1 MAIPHSFILPPDS
14 LSADSNKVKKLPGDS
29 LQLTKA
35 PGALSEKV
43 KYDAEDSI
51 EIDAKNKRV
60 HLYGKATV
68 DYEDINL
75 KADYIYIDFA
85 TNTVHAFGKKDTSGK
100 YIGYTEFKQGDQQFK
115 VRDMAY
121 NFKSKR
127 GRLTEL
133 VTREGES
140 IIYGEK
146 VKKDEFNNSYI
157 RGARYTTCDA
167 EHPHFFIHAS
177 KLKIIPDKQVI
188 LGPANLVIEDV
199 PTPGFI
205 PFGFFPITKRQKSGV
220 LIPTY
225 GNSPDRGFF
234 LRAGGYYFAFNDYV
248 HAELRGDIYTL
259 GSWGLYGTTRYNK
272 RYRYNGNLD
281 LRYNYNKFLNAT
293 GELPPISKDFFVT
306 WIHNVDAKARPNT
319 TFSARVNAGTSNS
332 LRFNSYN
339 SNAIVTNQLV
349 SSISYSKTFG
359 PDNRYNF
366 SSNLRHDQ
374 NTITRDINLS
384 LPELFF
390 GVQRVFPF
398 KRKEVLGTPK
408 WYQSI
413 GDNFGFQYSGSMRN
427 DIRTKDTL
435 LFTAQTLDTMRNGIS
450 HSIPISTSMKVL
462 KYFTLSPAVN
472 YNEYWYIKTTEKLWD
487 ASDSTLKTYQV
498 DGFKRASSY
507 NASMSLTTRV
517 YGMFNFRNAKI
528 KAIRHVVTPT
538 VSMVFQPDF
547 SSSRFGYYKE
557 VQTNVSGAKQKYSI
571 FEQGVFSGPG
581 AGRQGRLDFS
591 VINNLEMKMMKGKD
605 TARKEENVK
614 LLETFNIN
622 GSYNFFADSLKWS
635 NIQLNART
643 TLFKVLQVQVNG
655 NYDPYVYDS
664 LVIGESRSIARFNR
678 LEWKENGRLGRLV
691 GGNIALSTSLN
702 PALFKKNKKPNPKHE
717 KLRELNL
724 NPNDFIDFDVPWN
737 LTLNYTFNYSRPLNE
752 ATSSQSFMFNGDVS
766 LTKDWKVGFNSGYD
780 FVNKQLSYT
789 SFDIHRNLH
798 CWEFSFNW
806 IPFGFR
812 TSYFFTIRVRSSV
825 LQELKLTRRRDWFDQ
840 GAF

>member
-1 MAIPHSFILPPDS
+1 MTDS
-14 LSADSNKVKKLPGDS
+14 SIRKSAPADS

-35 PGALSEKV
+35 PGALSDEV

-51 EIDAKNKRV
+51 EINAANKMV
-60 HLYGKATV
+60 HLYGKARV
-68 DYEDINL
+68 VFENIEL
-75 KADYIYIDFA
+75 RADYIYINFA
-85 TNTVHAFGKKDTSGK
+85 TNTVFAFGKKDTAGN
-100 YIGYTEFKQGDQQFK
+100 YIGYTEFKQGDQEFK

-127 GRLTEL
+127 GRLSQL

-140 IIYGEK
+140 IIYGDK

-157 RGARYTTCDA
+157 RGAKYTTCDA
-167 EHPHFFIHAS
+167 DHPHFFINAS
-177 KLKIIPDKQVI
+177 KLKIIPEKQVI

-234 LRAGGYYFAFNDYV
+234 LRAGGYYFALNDKV

-259 GSWGLYGTTRYNK
+259 GSWGLYGTTRYRS
-272 RYRYNGNLD
+272 RYRYSGNLD
-281 LRYNYNKFLNAT
+281 VRYNYNKFLNAT
-293 GELPPISKDFFVT
+293 GELPPVSKDFFVT
-306 WIHNVDAKARPNT
+306 WVHNVDAKARPNT
-319 TFSARVNAGTSNS
+319 TFSARVNAGTSNA

-339 SNAIVTNQLV
+339 ANAIVTNQLI
-349 SSISYSKTFG
+349 SSVSYSKTFG
-359 PDNRYNF
+359 KDNRYNF
-366 SSNLRHDQ
+366 STNLRHDQ

-390 GVQRVFPF
+390 GMQRVFPF
-398 KRKEVLGTPK
+398 KRKEVVGQPK
-408 WYQSI
+408 WYQAI
-413 GDNFGFQYSGSMRN
+413 GDNLGIQYSGSMRN

-435 LFTAQTLDTMRNGIS
+435 LFTRQTLDTMRNGMS
-450 HSIPISTSMKVL
+450 HNIPISTSFKL
-462 KYFTLSPAVN
+462 FKHFTLSPAIN
-472 YNEYWYIKTTEKLWD
+472 YTEYWYLKTTEKAWD
-487 ASDSTLKTYQV
+487 PSDSTVKTYQV
-498 DGFKRASSY
+498 DGFKRASAY
-507 NASMSLTTRV
+507 NASISLTTRV
-517 YGMFNFRNAKI
+517 YGMFNFRSEKI
-528 KAIRHVVTPT
+528 KAIRHVLTPT

-547 SSSRFGYYKE
+547 SDLKYGYYKE
-557 VQTNVSGAKQKYSI
+557 VQNSVSGTRTRYSI
-571 FEQGVFSGPG
+571 FEQGIFSGPG

-591 VINNLEMKMMKGKD
+591 LINNLEMKTMKGKD
-605 TARKEENVK
+605 TARREEKVK

-622 GSYNFFADSLKWS
+622 SSYNFFADSLKWS
-635 NIQLNART
+635 NIQVSART
-643 TLFKVLQVQVNG
+643 TLFKVVQVQVNG
-655 NYDPYVYDS
+655 NFDPYIYDS
-664 LVIGESRSIARFNR
+664 FVVGEQRGITRFDKFELN
-678 LEWKENGRLGRLV
+678 ENGRLARLT
-691 GGNIALSTSLN
+691 GGNIALSASLN
-702 PALFKKNKKPNPKHE
+702 PQLFKKGTAANTKRE

-737 LTLNYTFNYSRPLNE
+737 LTLNYTYNYSRPLN
-752 ATSSQSFMFNGDVS
+752 TRNVSQTFMFNGDVS

-798 CWEFSFNW
+798 CWEFSLNW